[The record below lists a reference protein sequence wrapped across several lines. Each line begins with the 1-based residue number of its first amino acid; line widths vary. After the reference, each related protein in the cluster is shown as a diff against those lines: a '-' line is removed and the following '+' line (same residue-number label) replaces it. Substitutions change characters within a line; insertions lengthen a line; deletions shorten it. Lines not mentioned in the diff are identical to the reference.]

1 MNNNTL
7 IWNNSP
13 LSGLCD
19 RLIDF
24 SLIATYAKLNNS
36 DFSSKWKPLYSNY
49 GDGKSYWLS
58 KEDDDTSLDNLKLDN
73 SGHICKFFKDVR
85 YSDYKHDNF
94 LKYFELPENTFIEK
108 NESGL
113 SNLSYFN
120 GYIGGVE
127 SPTTFY
133 QKYVLNDNLIMSYYS
148 PFRTNKS
155 GIDLNTFIETFY
167 TVCNNFKPTK
177 KLIDVSK
184 VDIIPDLTV
193 HLRREDKVRLSK
205 LNNEVIDYRELNDL
219 NELTKIVIDSFLEK
233 KPNSKI
239 LFCSD
244 DEEEKLK
251 WENMYKDYCL
261 KTPSFEFDFEQTYYD
276 MYLISISKN
285 VLLSQRYS
293 GFSMFSSFINKNNFV
308 YLLEDSQIVYTK
320 WSELENIYYYKDWL
334 KLL

>member
-1 MNNNTL
+1 MENNNT
-7 IWNNSP
+7 IVWTNSP

-24 SLIATYAKLNNS
+24 FLIATYCKLNESNFIS
-36 DFSSKWKPLYSNY
+36 VWRPLHSNTR
-49 GDGKSYWLS
+49 DGKSFYQTNENNCDVS
-58 KEDDDTSLDNLKLDN
+58 
-73 SGHICKFFKDVR
+73 KFFKEVR
-85 YSDYKHDNF
+85 YSDYKHENF
-94 LKYFELPENTFIEK
+94 LKYFELPKNTLIENHKLNI
-108 NESGL
+108 L
-113 SNLSYFN
+113 SFPNLSYFD

-127 SPTTFY
+127 SPITFY
-133 QKYVLNDNLIMSYYS
+133 EKYVVNDDRILNPNS
-148 PFRTNKS
+148 PFKKNKS
-155 GIDLNTFIETFY
+155 NITKEEFVKTFY
-167 TVCNNFKPTK
+167 SVCNSFQPTK

-205 LNNEVIDYRELNDL
+205 LNNHEIDYRELNDL
-219 NELTKIVIDSFLEK
+219 NELTKIVVDSFLEK

-244 DEEEKLK
+244 DEKEKLK

-261 KTPSFEFDFEQTYYD
+261 KTPLFEFDFEQTYYD
-276 MYLISISKN
+276 MYLMSISKN

-293 GFSMFSSFINKNNFV
+293 GFSMFSSFIKKNNFV

>member
-1 MNNNTL
+1 
-7 IWNNSP
+7 
-13 LSGLCD
+13 
-19 RLIDF
+19 
-24 SLIATYAKLNNS
+24 
-36 DFSSKWKPLYSNY
+36 
-49 GDGKSYWLS
+49 
-58 KEDDDTSLDNLKLDN
+58 
-73 SGHICKFFKDVR
+73 
-85 YSDYKHDNF
+85 
-94 LKYFELPENTFIEK
+94 
-108 NESGL
+108 
-113 SNLSYFN
+113 
-120 GYIGGVE
+120 
-127 SPTTFY
+127 
-133 QKYVLNDNLIMSYYS
+133 
-148 PFRTNKS
+148 
-155 GIDLNTFIETFY
+155 LNTFIETFY
-167 TVCNNFKPTK
+167 TVCNSFKPTK

-193 HLRREDKVRLSK
+193 HLRREDKVRLSI
-205 LNNEVIDYRELNDL
+205 LNNHEIDYRELNDL

-276 MYLISISKN
+276 MYLMSISKN